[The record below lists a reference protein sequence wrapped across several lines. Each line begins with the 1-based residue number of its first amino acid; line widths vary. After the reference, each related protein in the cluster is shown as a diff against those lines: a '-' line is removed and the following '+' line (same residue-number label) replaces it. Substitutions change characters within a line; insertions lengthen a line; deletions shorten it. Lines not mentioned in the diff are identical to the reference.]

1 MKKEQLSNDTELKQS
16 PMVRDIIIYFFLL
29 YSRNKPHEAITII
42 KVDIRT
48 FIYFP

>member
-1 MKKEQLSNDTELKQS
+1 MKKEQLSNDTGLKQS

-29 YSRNKPHEAITII
+29 YSRNKPHEPIRII
-42 KVDIRT
+42 KDDTTT